1 MEKYYFE
8 IDHKKNQIISSPERL
23 PRNWKNISGLSSL
36 NDEQLYDLSWA
47 NNPGV
52 GFIELKRENIS
63 KIILLS
69 LPEEI
74 FNITKTLYKTE
85 YKKNRQRKENGTI
98 KINNAITADL
108 TENFRTS
115 ILSLYVEAISNSNLT
130 VNWKFNEGFMTLN
143 SQNIINLQNS
153 VRKYT
158 QDLFDSERIFYQR
171 VDECLTIRNILE
183 IDNIESEEILNFNI

>member
-52 GFIELKRENIS
+52 GFVELKRENIS

-74 FNITKTLYKTE
+74 FNATKTLYKTE